1 MTLNRVAVLGL
12 GNVGHL
18 AAELLQD
25 ASFDV
30 TGFDERPI
38 PQGAFEVKQFNAQD
52 ARQLRHE
59 LSSVD
64 AVLSCLPYNLNS
76 GVAEAAHEAGIH
88 YFDLTEDVATTKL
101 TMDLAQSSSGV
112 MAPQCGLAP
121 GFVGIV
127 AADLEAGLDSCRS
140 LRLRAGALPQH
151 PTGHLGYSFNW
162 SPVGVVNEY
171 LNDCD
176 IIEDGEHK
184 LVPPL
189 ERQETVYVD
198 GTKLEA
204 FTTSGGIGTM
214 CSTYLGRVGNMD
226 YKTLRYPGHVDLM
239 SFFFHELLMKQR
251 RVLSG
256 DILLHAKPPVQ
267 DDVVFVHISAE
278 GTANDGQ
285 LRREFV
291 KAFYPRN
298 LCGKKRTAISWTTA
312 ASAVAV
318 IELVRRGDMPT
329 QGFLRQE
336 AIPFDLFSTTLTG
349 ALLARFGQSISG
361 DETVI
366 KESPREGVSSQ

>member
-1 MTLNRVAVLGL
+1 MTFNRVAVLGL

-30 TGFDERPI
+30 TGFDERPV
-38 PQGAFEVKQFNAQD
+38 PQAAFDVKQFDAQD
-52 ARQLRHE
+52 GWLLRRE
-59 LSSVD
+59 LSSVE
-64 AVLSCLPYNLNS
+64 AVLSCLPYNLNRD
-76 GVAEAAHEAGIH
+76 VAEAAHEVGVH
-88 YFDLTEDVATTKL
+88 YFDLTEDVETTKL
-101 TMDLAQSSSGV
+101 TMDLAQTSSGV

-127 AADLEAGLDSCRS
+127 AANLESDLESCRS

-171 LNDCD
+171 LNDCE
-176 IIEDGEHK
+176 IIEDGMRK

-214 CSTYLGRVGNMD
+214 CSTFIGRVGNMD

-239 SFFFHELLMKQR
+239 SFFFHELLMRNR
-251 RVLSG
+251 RELSG
-256 DILLHAKPPVQ
+256 EILLHAKPPVS

-278 GTANDGQ
+278 GTATGRQ
-285 LRREFV
+285 LRNEFV
-291 KAFYPRN
+291 RAFYPRH

-312 ASAVAV
+312 ASAAAV
-318 IELVRRGDMPT
+318 IELVRRGDLPA

-336 AIPFDLFSTTLTG
+336 AIPFELFSTTSTG
-349 ALLARFGQSISG
+349 ALLA
-361 DETVI
+361 
-366 KESPREGVSSQ
+366 K